1 MQDYTSAS
9 SAREVELSNGI
20 GSDLVT
26 TPKVGMMRARIS
38 ASPVLSIT
46 LICVLSVGCGD
57 GSNPG
62 GAVDPYADA
71 TGSSQSDSLV
81 TGAQS
86 SFASGGSADIPAL
99 KEAVREITNLLNG
112 MSNEYE
118 GLAGSGKQS
127 IQLTQTEQL
136 YQKMSPIESQL
147 SNMQAPTAEEAR
159 TLKSEV
165 LESLL
170 NAIKR
175 AEIAELHLERQ
186 YDFNSFGSFA
196 SFGGRGHDISD
207 GISIARSALN
217 LSQRNLPVA
226 EKLTTGPP
234 ASIGGAPPTNRS
246 FGYLR
251 GLGVSEAQYRSIS
264 QRSPGKDPVPWQM
277 QADPAIY
284 SYELSEEAALE
295 IDVPSTDSP
304 PSAFYTPLRI
314 LYPQMPSLVVGLGL
328 NERTGH
334 QRVIWELDPKKRIG
348 VVKSLQLQ
356 DSHLMALSPDGRYF
370 AAQPEKTNIIGLYDI
385 DQKKPVAQTT
395 HEVPL
400 GGTAYLMFGADNR
413 LVLYDGAVAKVW
425 TVPNLELEHTI
436 EIGRDARR
444 SVWYPGTNWAL
455 SPGGRYLAVPGSAG
469 FAYDIMIYDLTTGRP
484 AAQIDMSGSRSIS
497 HVASAFSRDG
507 TKLAVLMDGS
517 WNTWI
522 QIWDIVSGRLLASYE
537 NEGSLSRAVD
547 GERKY
552 QGPAVDWFPDGKR
565 ILLYGKGV
573 FNTETGSGEKF
584 LTSNVLY
591 RIGLLSDQH
600 IGVVQRDVFDTFDL
614 EEVPINLTRWNSE
627 QLASEA
633 MVADNPFEITPTGGK
648 NIATVTDRSQVRYV
662 HVERQPLWNLH
673 PDPAQN
679 LSAST
684 GQINGF
690 TGQNVYHVALTPSE
704 NMAVA
709 GYTNQAIRVWNGKTS
724 DLDKL
729 KSWVEYSDISSGS
742 RPERFDFSFPSGF
755 HGISPSGKFV
765 VTRDLEGFNR
775 FDLWDLESKSHVAG
789 FFPYDQGR
797 SDGGAPIL
805 WCEFLDDNHLYTMA
819 EKQLTLWSIPDGKAV
834 YEVFLDS
841 VQNWPVFSPGRKQ
854 LALLEGGGLTV
865 ISTES
870 GDVLARGDQL
880 GLSGKLSAVAF
891 SADGASLALLSS
903 PPGGG
908 EMAVIDTATGQ
919 PMTSFPLPMS
929 GKTLQWYG
937 EDFVLVDGGYLVS
950 IDKKSVAWIYNL
962 EGLRIAS
969 QGGERNWFLSQIKS
983 NDPYQLLST
992 TLPTSQLVNALATAD
1007 PPIDLLLQPGGSI
1020 ALDIQVPTPPNR
1032 GGFSQE
1038 VSEAMTRQ
1046 FASHNVRIDPS
1057 APLRLV
1063 IRGEHGKTGDG
1074 ISLGHYGSLFSRDSD
1089 LDEERVTWTLSIRQG
1104 EQTLWQRSSSSNN
1117 TGSVD
1122 IEDGVT
1128 GDAAIQ
1134 QAATQLRERMW
1145 SNAAASLLKFQLPKY
1160 VFGQNAGRGLG
1171 SSKLGSSL

>member
-1 MQDYTSAS
+1 MQDYIPADTDLNMGTVA
-9 SAREVELSNGI
+9 
-20 GSDLVT
+20 GSQKVM
-26 TPKVGMMRARIS
+26 TPKVVMMRDRIS
-38 ASPVLSIT
+38 SSPVSSIG
-46 LICVLSVGCGD
+46 LICVLLLGCGG
-57 GSNPG
+57 GSDPG
-62 GAVDPYADA
+62 GSVDPYADA
-71 TGSSQSDSLV
+71 PGSDQPGSLVSGAQSPFGTGSS
-81 TGAQS
+81 
-86 SFASGGSADIPAL
+86 ADLPAL

-136 YQKMSPIESQL
+136 YQKMSPIESKVSQ
-147 SNMQAPTAEEAR
+147 MQAPNAEEAR

-170 NAIKR
+170 DAIKR

-186 YDFNSFGSFA
+186 YDFNSFGSF
-196 SFGGRGHDISD
+196 SGFGGRGHDIHD

-251 GLGVSEAQYRSIS
+251 GLGVSEAQYRSMS
-264 QRSPGKDPVPWQM
+264 QRSPGQDPVPWQM

-284 SYELSEEAALE
+284 PYELSEEAMLE

-304 PSAFYTPLRI
+304 PGPFYTPLRI

-334 QRVIWELDPKKRIG
+334 QRVIWQLDPKKRLG
-348 VVKSLQLQ
+348 LVKSLQLQ

-385 DQKKPVAQTT
+385 DQRKPIAQTN
-395 HEVPL
+395 HEIPL
-400 GGTAYLMFGADNR
+400 GGAAFLMFAADNR

-444 SVWYPGTNWAL
+444 SVWYPGTSWAL
-455 SPGGRYLAVPGSAG
+455 SPGGRYLAVPGNTG
-469 FAYDIMIYDLTTGRP
+469 FTYDIMFYDLTTGQP

-497 HVASAFSRDG
+497 HVASAFSCDG
-507 TKLAVLMDGS
+507 SKLAVLMDGS

-522 QIWDIVSGRLLASYE
+522 QIWDVVSGRLLASYE

-552 QGPAVDWFPDGKR
+552 QGPSVDWFPDGKR
-565 ILLYGKGV
+565 ILVYGKGI
-573 FNTETGSGEKF
+573 FNTETGAGEKF
-584 LTSNVLY
+584 LTSNVFY
-591 RIGLLSDQH
+591 RLGLLTDQH

-614 EEVPINLTRWNSE
+614 EEVPTNLTRWNSE

-648 NIATVTDRSQVRYV
+648 NVATVTDRSQVQYV

-673 PDPAQN
+673 PDPAQTP
-679 LSAST
+679 SSST

-690 TGQNVYHVALTPSE
+690 TGQHVYHASLTPSE

-709 GYTNQAIRVWNGKTS
+709 GYTNQAIRIWNGKTS

-729 KSWVEYSDISSGS
+729 KSWIEYGDISSAT
-742 RPERFDFSFPSGF
+742 RPERFEFSFPSGF

-805 WCEFLDDNHLYTMA
+805 WCEFLDDSHLFTMA
-819 EKQLTLWSIPDGKAV
+819 EKQLTLWSVPEGKAV

-854 LALLEGGGLTV
+854 LALLEGGGITV
-865 ISTES
+865 IASDTGE
-870 GDVLARGDQL
+870 VLARGDQL
-880 GLSGKLSAVAF
+880 GLSGELSVVAYT
-891 SADGASLALLSS
+891 ADGTSLALLSS

-908 EMAVIDTATGQ
+908 EMAIIDTATGQ
-919 PMTSFPLPMS
+919 LKTSFPLPMS

-937 EDFVLVDGGYLVS
+937 NDFVLVDGGYLVS
-950 IDKKSVAWIYNL
+950 VDKKAVAWIYNL
-962 EGLRIAS
+962 DGLRIAS
-969 QGGERNWFLSQIKS
+969 QGGEKNWFLSQIKS
-983 NDPYQLLST
+983 NDPYQLLNT
-992 TLPTSQLVNALATAD
+992 PLPTSQAVNALASAD

-1038 VSEAMTRQ
+1038 VTEAMTRQ

-1057 APLRLV
+1057 SPLRLV

-1074 ISLGHYGSLFSRDSD
+1074 ISLGRYGSLFSRDSD

-1104 EQTLWQRSSSSNN
+1104 EQTLWQRSSSTNN

-1134 QAATQLRERMW
+1134 QAAAQLSERMW
-1145 SNAAASLLKFQLPKY
+1145 TNAASSLLRFELPRY